1 MNKTRSTPF
10 ITLLLTAATAVV
22 ASAAEVDFASEI
34 APMLRQYCMECHVPG
49 EENGDISLAT
59 ISDLQNNEFIVPG
72 DADASY
78 LVELISPQDGEPP
91 LMPKDRPALSKQQIQ
106 TIRKWISSGANW
118 PKEIVL
124 KSPLSLDADWWS
136 LQPRQAVGPPEIHDA
151 PESWRKNPID
161 AFIYRKL
168 SQSGLDPSPLASRQT
183 LIRRA
188 ALDLNGL
195 PPAWDEVTE
204 FVRDSRDDDSAFE
217 SVVDRL
223 LQSPRYGERWAQHW
237 LDVIRWAETVGFE
250 TNKPRPNAWHYR
262 DWVIDSLNADKPYDQ
277 FIFEQIVGDTVAQDA
292 ALGFLIAGP
301 ANLPGQIGRDESAM
315 RQARQ
320 DELDE
325 VIRTVSQSLLGLTI
339 DCARCHN
346 HKFDPITQRDYY
358 SMQAIFAGLNYGDR
372 RLRGEQN
379 DRWTARI
386 PESKQR
392 LQKLETRREQ
402 LRAQHHLRPELST
415 VQTET
420 FEPVEAERVRMR
432 IEATTTEAPASLY
445 EFEVYASGDVGHPI
459 NVALAASGAVPSAS
473 GFALA
478 NQTRHFENL
487 VDGSVD
493 KRQSF
498 PWVNDKNGSAWIQVD
513 LARSVVIDC
522 ITWHSGSSMPA
533 SYVMEVQAAGSDQ
546 WIEVAHTRD
555 RIPTISDTRSAEQTQ
570 LANLSEDQVAEIIG
584 NRNQIRSAR
593 NERNRLATGPQVY
606 AASFMDQPAPTW
618 LLRRGNPTQRTEQVA
633 PAIPAVFRQISDGD
647 ANEIVAVES
656 DAPKVQRRLALAQH
670 LAHPDHP
677 LTARVMVN
685 RIWQHHFGIGL
696 VGTPSDFGKMGALP
710 SHPELL
716 DWLANDFVDHG
727 WSVKHLHRRIVTSQ
741 TYRQSSRPRPSALK
755 VDADCRQ
762 LWRFPP
768 RRLEAEAIRDS
779 ILKVSGKLNLKAGG
793 PGFDFFNQRGG
804 LSDYTAHQTFD
815 QSGWRRMIYAHKI
828 RMQAIDIFG
837 AFDCPDGGQM
847 KPRRTRSITP
857 LQSLSLLNSPFA
869 NRQAGFFADR
879 IRGLSNNDLEK
890 QIDHAFRIA
899 FSRLPNPAEQILMVA
914 LAQEHSLPQVCRAI
928 FNTSEFVFF
937 Q

>member
-1 MNKTRSTPF
+1 M
-10 ITLLLTAATAVV
+10 TAV
-22 ASAAEVDFASEI
+22 ATAAEVDFAADV
-34 APMLRQYCMECHVPG
+34 APILRQHCMECHAPG
-49 EENGDISLAT
+49 EEQGDISLAT
-59 ISDLQNNEFIVPG
+59 ISDLANNEFIVAG

-78 LVELISPQDGEPP
+78 LVELISPQNGEPP
-91 LMPKDRPALSKQQIQ
+91 LMPKDQPALSEQHVQ
-106 TIRKWISSGANW
+106 TIRKWINSGANW
-118 PKEIVL
+118 PNELVL
-124 KSPLSLDADWWS
+124 KSASSLDTDWWS
-136 LQPRQAVGPPEIHDA
+136 LQPRQAVSPPQVHDA
-151 PESWRKNPID
+151 PASWRKNPID

-168 SQSGLDPSPLASRQT
+168 RESGLVPSSMADRPT

-188 ALDLNGL
+188 ALDLIGL
-195 PPAWDEVTE
+195 PPAWGDVTE
-204 FVRDSRDDDSAFE
+204 FVTDSRDDDDAFA

-250 TNKPRPNAWHYR
+250 TNLPRPNAWHYR
-262 DWVIDSLNADKPYDQ
+262 DWIIDSLNADKPYDQ
-277 FIFEQIVGDTVAQDA
+277 FIFEQIAGDTVAQDA
-292 ALGFLIAGP
+292 ALGFLVSGP
-301 ANLPGQIGRDESAM
+301 ANLPGQIGRDELAM

-325 VIRTVSQSLLGLTI
+325 VIRTVGQSLLGLTI

-386 PESKQR
+386 PEVDQR
-392 LQKLETRREQ
+392 LQKLESQREQ
-402 LRAQHHLRPELST
+402 LRDQHRLRPALSS
-415 VQTET
+415 VQTES
-420 FEPVEAERVRMR
+420 FEPVEAARVRMR
-432 IEATTTEAPASLY
+432 IEATATGAPASLY
-445 EFEVYASGDVGHPI
+445 EFEVYAAGDVGQSI
-459 NVALAASGAVPSAS
+459 NVALATSGAVPSAS

-487 VDGSVD
+487 VDGTVD
-493 KRQSF
+493 KRQAF
-498 PWVNDKNGSAWIQVD
+498 PWVHDKEGPAWIQVD
-513 LARSVVIDC
+513 IARPVEIDR
-522 ITWHSGSSMPA
+522 ITWHRGSSLPV
-533 SYVMEVQAAGSDQ
+533 SYVIEVQAADSDE
-546 WIEVAHTRD
+546 WLEVAQTRD
-555 RIPTISDTRSAEQTQ
+555 RIPSVSDMRSADETE
-570 LANLSEDQVAEIIG
+570 LAALSADQIAEIVR
-584 NRNQIRSAR
+584 NRNQMRAAR
-593 NERNRLATGPQVY
+593 NERNRLAAGPQVY
-606 AASFMDQPAPTW
+606 AASFNDQPTPTW
-618 LLRRGNPTQRTEQVA
+618 LLRRGDPTQRTEQVA
-633 PAIPAVFRQISDGD
+633 PTIPAVFRQISIGDGD
-647 ANEIVAVES
+647 ETVADESGVPEVE
-656 DAPKVQRRLALAQH
+656 RRLAFAKH
-670 LAHPDHP
+670 LTHPDHP

-716 DWLANDFVDHG
+716 DWLANDFIDHG
-727 WSVKHLHRRIVTSQ
+727 WSLKHLHRRIVTSQ
-741 TYRQSSRPRPSALK
+741 TYRQSSRPRPSALE

-779 ILKVSGKLNLKAGG
+779 ILQVSGKLNLKAGG
-793 PGFDFFNQRGG
+793 PGFDFFDQRGG
-804 LSDYTAHQTFD
+804 LSDYTGHQTFD
-815 QSGWRRMIYAHKI
+815 ESGWRRMIYAHKV

-879 IRGLSNNDLEK
+879 IRGLSSSDFNK
-890 QIDHAFRIA
+890 QVEHAFQIA
-899 FSRLPNPAEQILMVA
+899 FSRFPNPEERSLMVT
-914 LAQEHSLPQVCRAI
+914 LAREHGLEQVCRAI
-928 FNTSEFVFF
+928 FNTSEFVFL